1 MVHQIP
7 AIPQQQQ
14 LYHPQPQQPI
24 LQPQLQQGVI
34 SSIFESLSPF
44 LPSPSPQPPAALFR
58 HKTVKAVELTVQG
71 NYIVDIPVPE
81 KILAIINRNPLGTS
95 AGSPS
100 KPAVYPQ
107 RREWRSSDTVVDVS
121 DEVNVSTGGTD
132 DASRGGE
139 AHDANAMWS
148 QIQGAAAVFF
158 GSSVS
163 GAGRQ
168 TPEIEVEQPASRTA
182 NAVVTPSIV
191 DTSRE
196 FTHLRYTAATCDPN
210 DFKERGYRLRSQDLD
225 RKTELFIVITMYNEN
240 EHLFTKTWK
249 AVMRNISHLCSKR
262 RSKVWGPDGWKKIVV
277 CVVADGR
284 EKIHKRTLTV
294 LGIMGAYQDGIIK
307 TSVNNVPT
315 TAHIFEYTTQVMVE
329 PNGEQT
335 VKGPA
340 AFKMNEAFGGVG
352 LPPVQVLF
360 CLKERNA
367 KKINSHRWFF
377 NAFGRLLKPEVC
389 ILLDVGTKP
398 TDRSIY
404 HLWKAFHRNQNVGG
418 ACGEIYAELGVG
430 WSKLWNPLVAAQN
443 FEYKISNILDKPF
456 ESCFG
461 FISVLP
467 GAFSAYRY
475 KALQNDDNGVGPL
488 EKYFMGETLHDGG
501 DISKANMYLAED
513 RILCFELVSKRGQA
527 WVLKY
532 VRRAKAETDVPDT
545 VPEFISQRRRWLNG
559 SFFAGVHALV
569 NCHQILT
576 RSNHPLGRKFLFMFQ
591 SFYNLVN
598 LLFNWFSLG
607 NMYLIFVF
615 LVGSVVNNPAA
626 DPFGGYGR
634 VVFIAM
640 RQLYLYA
647 LLLVF
652 LSSLGN
658 RPQGSKA
665 LYLGCFVLFA
675 AIMGLLLYIT
685 ACSLVQT
692 IPRTEEQWAADFS
705 SVSQGPIVM
714 NLLLSLGSTYGVY
727 FLASFLF
734 LDPWHLFTSMVQYLL
749 LMPSFINI
757 LMVYAFCNIHDV
769 SWGTKGDNNIPA
781 DVAPIITN
789 TGPTG
794 GNPVCITDL
803 PTNQSDI
810 DELYEK
816 LLQDLSTKPANSFG
830 GWFSKRAPA
839 SREDFFKLFRTR
851 VVLAWLSSNALLIMV
866 MTTPEIAGLI
876 GVSEESANNPY
887 VVVILWSVA
896 VLSILRF
903 IGSCIYLV
911 LP

>member
-7 AIPQQQQ
+7 AIPQQQQQ

-44 LPSPSPQPPAALFR
+44 LPSPSPQQPMALFR

-71 NYIVDIPVPE
+71 NYVVDIPVPE
-81 KILAIINRNPLGTS
+81 KILAIINRNPSGIS

-100 KPAVYPQ
+100 KPAMYPQ
-107 RREWRSSDTVVDVS
+107 RREWGSSDTVVDVS

-191 DTSRE
+191 DTCRE

-225 RKTELFIVITMYNEN
+225 RKTELFIVITMYKLSAMASEVTDPSLNNLLSEN
-240 EHLFTKTWK
+240 EYLFTKTWK

-404 HLWKAFHRNQNVGG
+404 HLWKGISILIIQQEDADVQSTAFHRNQNAGG

-443 FEYKISNILDKPF
+443 FEYK
-456 ESCFG
+456 
-461 FISVLP
+461 
-467 GAFSAYRY
+467 
-475 KALQNDDNGVGPL
+475 
-488 EKYFMGETLHDGG
+488 
-501 DISKANMYLAED
+501 
-513 RILCFELVSKRGQA
+513 LV
-527 WVLKY
+527 
-532 VRRAKAETDVPDT
+532 
-545 VPEFISQRRRWLNG
+545 
-559 SFFAGVHALV
+559 
-569 NCHQILT
+569 T
-576 RSNHPLGRKFLFMFQ
+576 R
-591 SFYNLVN
+591 
-598 LLFNWFSLG
+598 
-607 NMYLIFVF
+607 
-615 LVGSVVNNPAA
+615 
-626 DPFGGYGR
+626 
-634 VVFIAM
+634 
-640 RQLYLYA
+640 
-647 LLLVF
+647 
-652 LSSLGN
+652 
-658 RPQGSKA
+658 
-665 LYLGCFVLFA
+665 
-675 AIMGLLLYIT
+675 
-685 ACSLVQT
+685 
-692 IPRTEEQWAADFS
+692 
-705 SVSQGPIVM
+705 
-714 NLLLSLGSTYGVY
+714 
-727 FLASFLF
+727 
-734 LDPWHLFTSMVQYLL
+734 
-749 LMPSFINI
+749 
-757 LMVYAFCNIHDV
+757 
-769 SWGTKGDNNIPA
+769 
-781 DVAPIITN
+781 
-789 TGPTG
+789 
-794 GNPVCITDL
+794 
-803 PTNQSDI
+803 
-810 DELYEK
+810 
-816 LLQDLSTKPANSFG
+816 
-830 GWFSKRAPA
+830 
-839 SREDFFKLFRTR
+839 
-851 VVLAWLSSNALLIMV
+851 
-866 MTTPEIAGLI
+866 
-876 GVSEESANNPY
+876 
-887 VVVILWSVA
+887 
-896 VLSILRF
+896 
-903 IGSCIYLV
+903 
-911 LP
+911 